1 LKLDALKHAAIGSA
15 ATLAAVFLFLNIT
28 EDTSLASPTDDS
40 CTSASSKPVDRQHNT
55 LNSPDNIVVSNR
67 NDSDQEETNTTGTN
81 DSDADQYSSQC
92 TENCLNSLTEKLS
105 GGIPLDESEL
115 LLASDNAREIADLL
129 KQNTDQIISLEASL
143 KAVNNPEERS
153 ALLFV
158 LSKLP
163 KDLLSQSAQ
172 RLSYSTNPEDRIAG
186 LSLLESSLGSSSNY
200 GQELTVLINDETN
213 DDVLIRAI
221 EIVNE
226 LPAGSI
232 DVSTRTKLSN
242 LIERSDNQELV
253 SAALRAMKIFE
264 AISAMFCKPNLIA

>member
-1 LKLDALKHAAIGSA
+1 VH
-15 ATLAAVFLFLNIT
+15 
-28 EDTSLASPTDDS
+28 
-40 CTSASSKPVDRQHNT
+40 
-55 LNSPDNIVVSNR
+55 
-67 NDSDQEETNTTGTN
+67 
-81 DSDADQYSSQC
+81 
-92 TENCLNSLTEKLS
+92 
-105 GGIPLDESEL
+105 
-115 LLASDNAREIADLL
+115 
-129 KQNTDQIISLEASL
+129 TDQIISLEASL

-242 LIERSDNQELV
+242 DEDIRSNISHVLQTQSDSLKLSGLQ
-253 SAALRAMKIFE
+253 
-264 AISAMFCKPNLIA
+264 AISKVLERQQHQPQRGNWRQDAEVRQSVLSIANNAEANPRLRIEALTLLNQHFRKSQ